1 MTCRTAHRVPGVALA
16 ALLSGSLAMLPGK
29 TVAAT
34 TAAAERPAVETEALP
49 LTGAA
54 YRIAD
59 AAYQAY
65 ARRDYATAIANA
77 KEAIRLRPDVARLKT
92 LLQQSEY
99 AARQAAAGRSP
110 DAAVAGSPATYR
122 RRRITS
128 GTPPGLRATGA
139 PATTTAAAASNPASS
154 AARDPARDL
163 ATQAFTAIREERLND
178 ALALFGQALA
188 ITPGD
193 HEMIAQR
200 DNVRRLLARAPA
212 AAAYKAMGENDPVT
226 GQREIAKAIEFAP
239 DVAAY
244 RLLLIDALE
253 RQGLYAQAE
262 AAATAT
268 MALDDED
275 VVPVVLRG
283 YLRQKQHNRAGAR
296 EDYATAL
303 KSDTLSED
311 DARSLRL
318 FVSDAALSDGNDA
331 AAITTLAPLSA
342 TDADAVWRRKLI
354 AMVAG
359 TSDIKSVKGLA
370 RPPLQAPVLDCRLTP
385 YGTVCTVRPAA
396 AASNEMAQAVY
407 RALAKKDTATAVRLA
422 RELATA
428 QPAND
433 NYQRVLV
440 LALRRDGRIEEAEKI
455 NADLPPVPM
464 LDAAYLASIGKAPDV
479 ALQTFQQ
486 IDAAGKLPA
495 RSLQDAGFAAVNAH
509 DNVAANG
516 YFRRTVDAAAAGD
529 LTLTPQQLFETRRA
543 VAETGRGQFGGY
555 VSQSLVSQDVLQ
567 ANASSDPPG
576 THLASQTLSQ
586 IGAEGY
592 WRPPALD
599 HGSNYVDVYARVTGY
614 LVNTNADIANG
625 TRSMQGTIGIRW
637 KPLQDYFLVLALER
651 NFKLN
656 GYGDHSWLARVAFSD
671 SFGGDLRVDVP
682 SWNYGQVYAE
692 AGHFDYSH
700 SFYFVSETQLGR
712 SFRLPDD
719 WSKNTVVTPHV
730 VLAADYVQSFAPLNG
745 TGSAST
751 LTALSKPNAIGAGVG
766 VNWRRWLRED
776 YYNAPR
782 SYIDLSLQY
791 RWRIAGDTRAGGLFF
806 RTVYNY

>member
-1 MTCRTAHRVPGVALA
+1 MTCRAAHRVPGVALA
-16 ALLSGSLAMLPGK
+16 ALLSGSLAILPGI
-29 TVAAT
+29 TAAAT
-34 TAAAERPAVETEALP
+34 AAAAERPAVETEALPPLP

-65 ARRDYATAIANA
+65 ARRDYAAAIANA

-99 AARQAAAGRSP
+99 AAQRAAAGKSP
-110 DAAVAGSPATYR
+110 DTAVSGSPAVSR
-122 RRRITS
+122 RRRSTS
-128 GTPPGLRATGA
+128 AKPPGM
-139 PATTTAAAASNPASS
+139 PATAAAASNPAPN

-163 ATQAFTAIREERLND
+163 ATQGFTAIREERLTD
-178 ALALFGQALA
+178 ALALFEQVLA
-188 ITPGD
+188 IAPGD

-212 AAAYKAMGENDPVT
+212 AAAYKAMGENDAVT

-262 AAATAT
+262 AAATAA

-283 YLRQKQHNRAGAR
+283 YLRQKQRNHAGAR

-303 KSDTLSED
+303 KNDTLSED

-318 FVSDAALSDGNDA
+318 FVSDAALSDGDDA
-331 AAITTLAPLSA
+331 AAVATLAPLPA

-354 AMVAG
+354 
-359 TSDIKSVKGLA
+359 KSANGLA

-385 YGTVCTVRPAA
+385 YGTVCTVRPAE

-407 RALAKKDTATAVRLA
+407 RALAKKDTATAVTLA

-433 NYQRVLV
+433 NYQRILV

-455 NADLPPVPM
+455 NAGLRPVPM

-509 DNVAANG
+509 DNPAANG

-529 LTLTPQQLFETRRA
+529 LSLTPQQLFETRRA

-555 VSQSLVSQDVLQ
+555 VSQSMVSQDIRQ
-567 ANASSDPPG
+567 PNAFPDPG
-576 THLASQTLSQ
+576 THLASQTVSQ
-586 IGAEGY
+586 VGAEGY

-614 LVNTNADIANG
+614 LLNTNADSATG
-625 TRSMQGTIGIRW
+625 AESLQGTVGIRW
-637 KPLQDYFLVLALER
+637 KPLQDYFLILALER
-651 NFKLN
+651 NIKLN
-656 GYGDHSWLARVAFSD
+656 GFGDSSWLARVAFSD
-671 SFGGDLRVDVP
+671 SFGGDMRMDVP

-719 WSKNTVVTPHV
+719 WSKNTVVTPHA